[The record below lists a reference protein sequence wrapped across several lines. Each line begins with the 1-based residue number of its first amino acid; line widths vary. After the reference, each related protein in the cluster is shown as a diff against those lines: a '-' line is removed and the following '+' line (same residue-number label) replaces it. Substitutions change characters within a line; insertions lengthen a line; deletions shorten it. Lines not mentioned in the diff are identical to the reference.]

1 MARGHRKN
9 MKAGGSDYGQGTEPP
24 QTQGYTNGSTNSQED
39 AANAGDADGDKLNE
53 LNNIQNGGKRRR
65 RCQRGGESEIKAVD
79 VDSPARETSSGP
91 YTAQNQVTANQEASN
106 QGMADTQYDNVGPAQ
121 EGGKRRR
128 KRSRRRTKRKS
139 KKNGKKKTVKKS
151 RRKRSRKHR

>member
-9 MKAGGSDYGQGTEPP
+9 MKAGGSDYGRGAEPP

-39 AANAGDADGDKLNE
+39 SANAGDADGDQLNE

-65 RCQRGGESEIKAVD
+65 RHQRGGGGEIKAVD
-79 VDSPARETSSGP
+79 VDSPARETASGP
-91 YTAQNQVTANQEASN
+91 YTAQSQVTANQESIN
-106 QGMADTQYDNVGPAQ
+106 QGMADTEYDRVGPPQ

-139 KKNGKKKTVKKS
+139 KKSKKKTVKKS
-151 RRKRSRKHR
+151 RRKGSRKHR

>member
-24 QTQGYTNGSTNSQED
+24 QTQGYSNNATNSQED

-53 LNNIQNGGKRRR
+53 LNNIQGGGKRRR
-65 RCQRGGESEIKAVD
+65 RQRGGEGEIKAVD
-79 VDSPARETSSGP
+79 VDSPARETASGP
-91 YTAQNQVTANQEASN
+91 YTAQSQVTANQESTN
-106 QGMADTQYDNVGPAQ
+106 QGVADTEFDNPGPAQ
-121 EGGKRRR
+121 KGGKRRR
-128 KRSRRRTKRKS
+128 KRSRRQTKRKS